1 MTLKSQLKS
10 MSYDRNTVVGIYIIY
25 LNRGILLQ
33 YNNMRMP
40 ATYRLSIVS
49 VCFYDSLEKIR
60 SFLEYVPIQL
70 DKAIILSV
78 VFL

>member
-40 ATYRLSIVS
+40 ATNRLCIVS